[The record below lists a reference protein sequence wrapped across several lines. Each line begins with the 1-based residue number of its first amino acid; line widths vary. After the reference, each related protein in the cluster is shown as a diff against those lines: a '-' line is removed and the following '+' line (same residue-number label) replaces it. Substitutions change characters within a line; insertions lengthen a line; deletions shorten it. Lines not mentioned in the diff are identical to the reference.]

1 MSQQP
6 MSEEVRFR
14 VPLPFTIPIVSLLV
28 IAAATIGLSRILLSV
43 PKEAAVIVALAVSAN
58 VLIAAAFVANR
69 PESVRSSWA
78 ELLIVF
84 TYPIV
89 IGIVLT
95 QLNLG
100 GAEHAAGE
108 EAGAHEAAS
117 EEGAGGAGGLTV
129 SAESLQF
136 NTDEITLSAGEESE
150 LSFNNED
157 SSSVQ
162 HNIAIYES
170 EGGSDLFVGDV
181 IPGGQ
186 AVTYSIPALDKG
198 EYYFQCDLHPGM
210 NGSVVVE

>member
-14 VPLPFTIPIVSLLV
+14 VPLPFVIPVVSLLV
-28 IAAATIGLSRILLSV
+28 IAAGTIGLSRILLSV
-43 PKEAAVIVALAVSAN
+43 PKEVAVIIALAVSAN
-58 VLIAAAFVANR
+58 LLIAAAFVANR
-69 PESVRSSWA
+69 PESARSSWA

-95 QLNLG
+95 QLNIG
-100 GAEHAAGE
+100 EAGHAAAAGE
-108 EAGAHEAAS
+108 EAGAHEAS
-117 EEGAGGAGGLTV
+117 EEAGGAGSNTV
-129 SAESLQF
+129 SAEALQF
-136 NTDEITLSAGEESE
+136 NTDEITLSAGEEAE
-150 LSFNNED
+150 LTFNNDD

-162 HNIAIYES
+162 HNVAIYE
-170 EGGSDLFVGDV
+170 EQGGKELFVGDV

-186 AVTYSIPALDKG
+186 AVTYSVPALDKG
-198 EYYFQCDLHPGM
+198 EYYFQCDVHPGM